1 MAFKTNNNKS
11 KNMTGTVA
19 IIGRPNVGKST
30 LFNRLVGKR
39 LAIVHDMPGVTRDRR
54 EGMAELFGKKF
65 KVIDTAGL
73 EEAEADSLE
82 AGMWAQTEKALDE
95 ADVGLM
101 LIDSRSGITP
111 LDSHFAE
118 IFRKS
123 EKPVFVIANKCE
135 GRAAEQGMYDA
146 YSLGLGEPIP
156 ISAEH
161 GTGMGA
167 LFDAIEPILT
177 KAEERVA
184 AEIEHAEY
192 IKSQEIYAGE
202 DGFDE
207 EDEADSKTDFN
218 KHPLQLAIV
227 GRPNVGK
234 STLVNCLLKDE
245 RMLTGPIAGVTRDS
259 IAVDWQWDDK
269 KIKLVDT
276 AGLRRHSKMDG
287 SLERLSANSTKQ
299 AIDLAQ
305 VVVLVL
311 DADAVLEKQ
320 DLTIAR
326 KVIEEG
332 RALIIAVNK
341 WDAAK
346 SKKASLDRLSDKL
359 QTSLTQVRGIPTV
372 TISALRGKGMGK
384 LMNAVFDIYDKWN
397 VRISTAKLNNWLTYQ
412 LDKHPPPIG
421 KHGLRIKLR
430 YMTQAKTRPPTFA
443 LFGSNPES
451 LPTSYERYLINAI
464 REDFGLEGVPVRLN
478 LRKGK
483 NPYAK
488 VKKR

>member
-1 MAFKTNNNKS
+1 
-11 KNMTGTVA
+11 MTGIVA

-30 LFNRLVGKR
+30 LFNRLVGKK

-54 EGMAELFGKKF
+54 EGMAEMYGKKF

-73 EEAEADSLE
+73 EEAEADTLE
-82 AGMWAQTEKALDE
+82 AGMWVQTERALDE

-101 LIDSRSGITP
+101 LIDARAGITP
-111 LDSHFAE
+111 MDSYFAD

-123 EKPVFVIANKCE
+123 KKPVIVVANKCE
-135 GRAAEQGMYDA
+135 GRRGQEGMFDA

-156 ISAEH
+156 VSAEH
-161 GTGMGA
+161 GTGIST
-167 LFDAIEPILT
+167 LFEAILPFL
-177 KAEERVA
+177 EEADEKVA
-184 AEIEHAEY
+184 AELEQAEFLH
-192 IKSQEIYAGE
+192 SQSVEAGE
-202 DGFDE
+202 DGFYEDDE
-207 EDEADSKTDFN
+207 NQKTDFD

-259 IAVDWQWDDK
+259 IAVDWEWQSK

-276 AGLRRHSKMDG
+276 AGLRRQSKMDG
-287 SLERLSANSTKQ
+287 SLERLSAYSTKN

-332 RALIIAVNK
+332 RALVIAVNK

-346 SKKASLDRLSDKL
+346 SKQASLDRLSDKL
-359 QTSLTQVRGIPTV
+359 QTSLTQVKGIPTV
-372 TISALRGKGMGK
+372 TMSALRGRGMGK
-384 LMNAVFDIYDKWN
+384 LMKEVFEIYEKWN
-397 VRISTAKLNNWLTYQ
+397 MRISTSKLNNWLSFQ
-412 LDKHPPPIG
+412 IDKHPPPLG

-443 LFGSNPES
+443 LFGSTPES
-451 LPTSYERYLINAI
+451 LPKSYERYLINSI
-464 REDFGLEGVPVRLN
+464 RQDFGLEGVPIRLN

-488 VKKR
+488 

>member
-1 MAFKTNNNKS
+1 
-11 KNMTGTVA
+11 MTGTVA

-54 EGMAELFGKKF
+54 EGMAELFGKTF

-73 EEAEADSLE
+73 EEAEAESLE
-82 AGMWAQTEKALDE
+82 AGMWAQTEKALEE

-101 LIDSRSGITP
+101 LVDARAGITP
-111 LDSHFAE
+111 LDSHFAD

-123 EKPVFVIANKCE
+123 QKPVFVVANKCE
-135 GRAAEQGMYDA
+135 GSKGEEGMYEA
-146 YSLGLGEPIP
+146 YSLGLGDPIP
-156 ISAEH
+156 ISSEH
-161 GTGMGA
+161 GIGMNL
-167 LFDAIEPILT
+167 LFDAIEPILE
-177 KAEERVA
+177 KAEQEYA
-184 AEIEHAEY
+184 AIVKREEY
-192 IKSQEIYAGE
+192 IQSQSIDAGE

-207 EDEADSKTDFN
+207 DAENEKTDFN

-234 STLVNCLLKDE
+234 STLVNCLLRDE

-259 IAVDWQWDDK
+259 IAVDWQWKDK

-276 AGLRRHSKMDG
+276 AGLRRHSKMEG

-326 KVIEEG
+326 KVVEEG

-346 SKKASLDRLSDKL
+346 SKQESLQRLSDKL

-372 TISALRGKGMGK
+372 TISALKGKGMGK
-384 LMNAVFDIYDKWN
+384 LMSAVFDIYDKWN
-397 VRISTAKLNNWLTYQ
+397 KRISTAKLNNWLTYQ

-443 LFGSNPES
+443 LFGSTPES
-451 LPTSYERYLINAI
+451 LPASYERYLINSI
-464 REDFGLEGVPVRLN
+464 REDFGLEGVPIRIN

-488 VKKR
+488 SRKK